1 MKFRGRKP
9 VFTKEM
15 KNTVI
20 SLFEEGYRLE
30 QTEGR
35 SNVEGFAMVSHET
48 IYRWIWDDKRKKG
61 TLYQSLR
68 RKGKKYNKRGNTH
81 AGRGYIP
88 NRIDIEERP
97 SIVDLKQRFGDL
109 GIDTVIGSNHK
120 GALVTINDRLTSKV
134 WIRKLS
140 GKDAA
145 PLALKTIEALQPV
158 KDLIHTITADNGK
171 EFAKHQEIAK
181 ELQIS
186 FYFCKPFLGTWCQ

>member
-1 MKFRGRKP
+1 
-9 VFTKEM
+9 
-15 KNTVI
+15 
-20 SLFEEGYRLE
+20 
-30 QTEGR
+30 
-35 SNVEGFAMVSHET
+35 MVSHET

-61 TLYQSLR
+61 ILYQSLR
-68 RKGKKYNKRGNTH
+68 RKGKKHNKRWNTH

-109 GIDTVIGSNHK
+109 EIDTIIGSNHK

-158 KDLIHTITADNGK
+158 
-171 EFAKHQEIAK
+171 
-181 ELQIS
+181 
-186 FYFCKPFLGTWCQ
+186 